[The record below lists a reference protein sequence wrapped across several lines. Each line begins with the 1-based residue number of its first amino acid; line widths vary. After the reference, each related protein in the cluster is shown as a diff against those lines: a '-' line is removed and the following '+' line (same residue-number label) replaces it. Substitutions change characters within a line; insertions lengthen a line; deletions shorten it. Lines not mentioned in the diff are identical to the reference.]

1 MRVVAL
7 VLALLALAGCAAAPA
22 PLPPKAI
29 ALNEEGAE
37 ALGAGDVEIAE
48 ARLALALEYNPRFT
62 EAWVNMGLVKL
73 RGHDFAGARADFDR
87 AHELNPDLP
96 APMHA
101 LGILEEVLGQPR
113 KAEARYADALAIDP
127 GFAASRANLGRLL
140 FARGAIDDAR
150 EQFLRLT
157 QVAPE
162 QAEGYT
168 GLVDCYW
175 KLGRDDEADVILE
188 KAAARF
194 ATIAGVEILLA
205 RRALKR
211 GDVDD
216 AEGRLVTLTSGAHR
230 RFHATA
236 WAWLGVARLARG
248 DRDGA
253 ERAAREALQRD
264 PREAVARFVLAKLG
278 ARS

>member
-1 MRVVAL
+1 MRLAVL
-7 VLALLALAGCAAAPA
+7 VIVLLSLLGCAASPA
-22 PLPPKAI
+22 PLPAKAI

-37 ALGAGDVEIAE
+37 ALGAGDMEVAE

-62 EAWVNMGLVKL
+62 EAWVNLGLVKL
-73 RGHDFAGARADFDR
+73 REHDFVGARADFDR
-87 AHELNPDLP
+87 AHELNLDLP
-96 APMHA
+96 APLHA

-140 FARGAIDDAR
+140 FARGAIDEAR

-157 QVAPE
+157 QVAPD
-162 QAEGYT
+162 QSEGYT

-175 KLGRDDEADVILE
+175 KLGRDDEANAILE
-188 KAAARF
+188 KAAGRF

-211 GDVDD
+211 GDLDD
-216 AEGRLVTLTSGAHR
+216 AEARLVTLTTGADG

-236 WAWLGVARLARG
+236 WAWLGVARLAHG

-253 ERAAREALQRD
+253 ERAAHEALKRD
-264 PREAVARFVLAKLG
+264 PHEAVARFVLAKL
-278 ARS
+278 